1 MIVRWNN
8 QIWSCIEKPAK
19 NSRARGGVT

>member
-8 QIWSCIEKPAK
+8 QIWSCIEKTAK